1 MGAMSALVFHRHPGL
16 TAGSGQ
22 LRSRYQAQQRWVPM
36 LPELECLCMVVVMA
50 WKKVLKFLKRELLW
64 MLVLLACWLASL
76 LPASAADDWSKQG
89 NGKSNC
95 TQLERYRRIWS

>member
-1 MGAMSALVFHRHPGL
+1 
-16 TAGSGQ
+16 
-22 LRSRYQAQQRWVPM
+22 
-36 LPELECLCMVVVMA
+36 
-50 WKKVLKFLKRELLW
+50 LW